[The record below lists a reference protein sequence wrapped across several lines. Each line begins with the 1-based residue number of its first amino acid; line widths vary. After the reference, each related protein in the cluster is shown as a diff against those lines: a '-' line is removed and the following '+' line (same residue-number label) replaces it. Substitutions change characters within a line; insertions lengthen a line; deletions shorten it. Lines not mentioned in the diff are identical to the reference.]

1 MGDSC
6 LQRASN
12 GRAVSERF
20 AECERRRRSRRGRW
34 LVTARPPP
42 PHIRRAHAPASAAG
56 AQLCAHPPPVQ
67 CPTELLCASLPP
79 RGPGVRKD
87 GLPRAEA
94 GGVGGWAWA
103 RERWST
109 GFSRPRRTCLC
120 PRDSAVR
127 WEVARARLAMGGEG
141 GGLDAASTRS
151 EDRDTNELV
160 SVGRSGAPA
169 SHHGV

>member
-1 MGDSC
+1 MAGD
-6 LQRASN
+6 R
-12 GRAVSERF
+12 
-20 AECERRRRSRRGRW
+20 
-34 LVTARPPP
+34 TPPPP
-42 PHIRRAHAPASAAG
+42 PHIRCAHAPASAAG

-127 WEVARARLAMGGEG
+127 WEVARARLANGGEG
-141 GGLDAASTRS
+141 GRVRRRLYSQWVGLVRPPLTTAFRPHLQ
-151 EDRDTNELV
+151 N
-160 SVGRSGAPA
+160 SVGKPLFSFYHFPPTPLIPRRSVAV
-169 SHHGV
+169 SRV

>member
-1 MGDSC
+1 MPTHRPFSAQLSC
-6 LQRASN
+6 C
-12 GRAVSERF
+12 AVPSLRG
-20 AECERRRRSRRGRW
+20 APACERTGSHVRR
-34 LVTARPPP
+34 L
-42 PHIRRAHAPASAAG
+42 
-56 AQLCAHPPPVQ
+56 
-67 CPTELLCASLPP
+67 
-79 RGPGVRKD
+79 
-87 GLPRAEA
+87 

-127 WEVARARLAMGGEG
+127 WEVARARGWRWGGEG

-160 SVGRSGAPA
+160 SVGRSGASA